1 MHVGYSAIFQ
11 NPDDALSDY
20 EVYRNELRLAELAEP
35 LGFESIWSVEHH
47 FTDYTMCPDV
57 VQFLTYMAGR
67 TERAKLG
74 TMVVVLP
81 WHDPMRV
88 AEKVA
93 MLDNISDGRV
103 ILGIGRGLG
112 RVEFEGF
119 RVDMNESRQRF
130 VEYAEYVLE
139 GLERGYVEYDGEFV
153 KQPRRDLR
161 PAPFRTFRG
170 RTYAAAVSPESS
182 RIMAGLGVGL
192 LIVPQKPW
200 DDVEREI
207 GEYRE
212 LYREVNGTEPPPPLV
227 AGWTFVDESADRAEE
242 MAMRYIGKYYDTVMK
257 HYEFK
262 RDHLKSTRGYEY
274 YAALTKYID
283 KRGQDGAAADFA
295 RLHPWG
301 TPEQVYEKIMD
312 IHRAVGHNGFM
323 AITSYS
329 GMPWDEA
336 ERNMRLFAREVMPEL
351 KKFDCEAPQFEMET
365 GLEVGAAAD

>member
-103 ILGIGRGLG
+103 VLGIGRGLG

-130 VEYAEYVLE
+130 VEYAQYVLE

-153 KQPRRDLR
+153 SSPAATFAPPPSAPSGAAPTRLRYRRNR
-161 PAPFRTFRG
+161 PASWPGSGSASSSCRRSRG
-170 RTYAAAVSPESS
+170 TT
-182 RIMAGLGVGL
+182 
-192 LIVPQKPW
+192 W
-200 DDVEREI
+200 
-207 GEYRE
+207 
-212 LYREVNGTEPPPPLV
+212 N
-227 AGWTFVDESADRAEE
+227 
-242 MAMRYIGKYYDTVMK
+242 
-257 HYEFK
+257 
-262 RDHLKSTRGYEY
+262 
-274 YAALTKYID
+274 
-283 KRGQDGAAADFA
+283 A
-295 RLHPWG
+295 R
-301 TPEQVYEKIMD
+301 
-312 IHRAVGHNGFM
+312 
-323 AITSYS
+323 S
-329 GMPWDEA
+329 GNTA
-336 ERNMRLFAREVMPEL
+336 SCTAR
-351 KKFDCEAPQFEMET
+351 
-365 GLEVGAAAD
+365 